1 MQSGGLVVVVGVGVG
16 EVKRHSGENTRVSF
30 FDIILGG

>member
-1 MQSGGLVVVVGVGVG
+1 MQSGGLVVVVVVGD
-16 EVKRHSGENTRVSF
+16 VKRHSGENTRVSF